1 MAVRVLHINQGVQ
14 MFLSKKTITDS
25 LFGVQ
30 VICTLISGT
39 AQSYRMITT
48 AQGVS
53 PSWFVTWEI
62 FLIINLA
69 LAVRAH
75 RNQPSRVTRQTI
87 ATYLLWV
94 FVITLYL
101 SVMILKGTGSWSVRD
116 TATML
121 LIGVCVPATL
131 VVARQRALGITD
143 PIVRGWLALF
153 FKAIPQLVLA
163 YNILTV
169 GGAGLAGLMI
179 FVGHITILTRIGQL
193 WFSIREAGWD
203 RNRIGS
209 AMSEIANEASWI
221 VATIAWFIAS

>member
-1 MAVRVLHINQGVQ
+1 ML
-14 MFLSKKTITDS
+14 
-25 LFGVQ
+25 
-30 VICTLISGT
+30 
-39 AQSYRMITT
+39 TT
-48 AQGVS
+48 AQGIS

-62 FLIINLA
+62 FLLINLVLA
-69 LAVRAH
+69 LRAH

-94 FVITLYL
+94 FVITLDL
-101 SVMILKGTGSWSVRD
+101 SVMTLKGTGSWSVRD

-121 LIGVCVPATL
+121 LVGVCVPVTL
-131 VVARQRALGITD
+131 IVARRHALGISD
-143 PIVRGWLALF
+143 PIVKGWLALF

-163 YNILTV
+163 YNILMV
-169 GGAGLAGLMI
+169 GGAGLAGIMI
-179 FVGHITILTRIGQL
+179 LSGHITILTRIGQL

-221 VATIAWFIAS
+221 VVTITWFIAS